1 MISPEAL
8 YAHFLRHP
16 QVCTDTRK
24 LSPGCLFFALKG
36 ESFDGNQFA
45 GYALEQGAA
54 YAIVDDPAVCTSD
67 RHLLVQDVLTT
78 LQGLSTRHRRSF
90 DIPVLAIGG
99 SNGKTTTKEL
109 VSAVLSQ
116 RYACHST
123 QGNFNNHIG
132 VPLTLLAM
140 PVGTEI
146 AVIEMGTNH
155 AGDIDL
161 LCQIAEPT
169 HGLLTNIGKEHLEGF
184 GNLQGVKEAEGE
196 LYRHLARTK
205 GCAFVNLSE
214 KYLKSMSRGVAC
226 RVGYAAGE
234 EHPNN
239 SKIEVKPLAF
249 APFVRASFV
258 SD

>member
-146 AVIEMGTNH
+146 AVIEMGTNQP
-155 AGDIDL
+155 GDIDL
-161 LCQIAEPT
+161 LCEI
-169 HGLLTNIGKEHLEGF
+169 
-184 GNLQGVKEAEGE
+184 
-196 LYRHLARTK
+196 
-205 GCAFVNLSE
+205 
-214 KYLKSMSRGVAC
+214 
-226 RVGYAAGE
+226 
-234 EHPNN
+234 
-239 SKIEVKPLAF
+239 
-249 APFVRASFV
+249 
-258 SD
+258 